1 MPHRSGR
8 LRNFKFYYTEKVIP
22 ECNHQYSQTPSYTRI
37 IQLLL
42 RNLWSLSQYLAN
54 HHVQVSRI
62 NFVSMTS
69 SRLDTILVSI
79 LTRSSSAWLR
89 GGQTSVR
96 QFFEL
101 KSYLILNDGSN
112 LLGVRFTPGGVDHH
126 GTVLLI
132 EKGFFGDRGYLSN
145 KIFKL
150 LWIQGVELI
159 IRLCKNM
166 KLQLLD
172 LVDKILLRKRTLV
185 EMVNDQLTNICQI
198 ERSRHPSPI
207 NAFVPL
213 LVRFT
218 ACTWQ
223 EKWPTPSWAAKD

>member
-1 MPHRSGR
+1 MPHRSRR

-22 ECNHQYSQTPSYTRI
+22 DCNYQYSQTSSYTRI

-42 RNLWSLSQYLAN
+42 RNLWSLSPYLAN
-54 HHVQVSRI
+54 HHGQVSRI
-62 NFVSMTS
+62 DFVSTTS
-69 SRLDTILVSI
+69 SRSDTILVSI
-79 LTRSSSAWLR
+79 LTRSSSAQPR

-96 QFFEL
+96 QFFKL
-101 KSYLILNDGSN
+101 KLYLILNDGSN

-145 KIFKL
+145 KIFKF

-159 IRLCKNM
+159 IRLYKNM
-166 KLQLLD
+166 KTQLLS

-185 EMVNDQLTNICQI
+185 EMVNDQLKHICRV
-198 ERSRHPSPI
+198 EHSRYPRSI
-207 NAFVPL
+207 NAFVHL
-213 LVRFT
+213 L
-218 ACTWQ
+218 AKLKAYTWQ
-223 EKWPTPSWAAKD
+223 EKWPTLSWAAKD